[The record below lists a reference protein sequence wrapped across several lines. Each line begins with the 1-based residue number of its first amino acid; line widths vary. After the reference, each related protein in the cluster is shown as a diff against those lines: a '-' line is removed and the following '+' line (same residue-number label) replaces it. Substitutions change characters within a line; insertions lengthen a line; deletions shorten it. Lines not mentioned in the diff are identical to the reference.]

1 MFFATFT
8 GACVRATHAKQEIM
22 VLSAVLE
29 HLMTFYTAFREGVIQ
44 EIAVFQLQ
52 KSEDNAVNREASL

>member
-1 MFFATFT
+1 
-8 GACVRATHAKQEIM
+8 M